1 MSDIE
6 AENKNLKEE
15 QSEVSAPTEIG
26 APSVGSKDIRWYVIH
41 TYSGYENKVKDTLT
55 RKVHSMGMDD
65 TILEI
70 LLPLQDEEEEK
81 DGKTRVVAHK
91 VFPGYL
97 LIKME
102 VNDRSWYVV
111 RNTPGVTGF
120 VGTTTKP
127 IPLSDEEADRIIHG
141 MNTRKQQPS
150 TSKPAIASVSPRVY
164 SKIALLSYSKSLKTR
179 PRSRPIS
186 AISEPPLRLNWKPVL
201 LNHFRDSIYSGTAS
215 N

>member
-41 TYSGYENKVKDTLT
+41 TYFGYENKVKDTLT

-141 MNTRKQQPS
+141 MNTK
-150 TSKPAIASVSPRVY
+150 KAAAVDVKAGDRVRITKGVFEDRTAVVLEVAEDKT
-164 SKIALLSYSKSLKTR
+164 KIKAD
-179 PRSRPIS
+179 IS
-186 AISEPPLRLNWKPVL
+186 NFGTTTTIELEAGSFEPLP
-201 LNHFRDSIYSGTAS
+201 
-215 N
+215 

>member
-6 AENKNLKEE
+6 AKNMKIETEE
-15 QSEVSAPTEIG
+15 PSVVSAPTEIG
-26 APSVGSKDIRWYVIH
+26 APSEGSKDIRWYVIH
-41 TYSGYENKVKDTLT
+41 TYSGYENKVKETLT

-81 DGKTRVVAHK
+81 DGKRKMVSHK

-141 MNTRKQQPS
+141 MKQE
-150 TSKPAIASVSPRVY
+150 KPAATDVKVGDRVRITKGVFEDRTAAVIEVADDKTKIKADISSFGTTTTIELEVGSFEPIA
-164 SKIALLSYSKSLKTR
+164 
-179 PRSRPIS
+179 
-186 AISEPPLRLNWKPVL
+186 
-201 LNHFRDSIYSGTAS
+201 
-215 N
+215 

>member
-6 AENKNLKEE
+6 AENKKIEMEE
-15 QSEVSAPTEIG
+15 ESVVNAPTEIG
-26 APSVGSKDIRWYVIH
+26 APSEGSKDIRWYVIH
-41 TYSGYENKVKDTLT
+41 TYSGYENKVKETLT

-81 DGKTRVVAHK
+81 DGKRRMVSHK

-97 LIKME
+97 LIRME

-127 IPLSDEEADRIIHG
+127 IPLSDEEAERIIHG
-141 MNTRKQQPS
+141 MNKE
-150 TSKPAIASVSPRVY
+150 KPAGTDVKVGERVRITKGVFEDRTAVVIEVADDK
-164 SKIALLSYSKSLKTR
+164 SKIKADISSFGTTTTIELEVGSFE
-179 PRSRPIS
+179 PI
-186 AISEPPLRLNWKPVL
+186 A
-201 LNHFRDSIYSGTAS
+201 
-215 N
+215 

>member
-6 AENKNLKEE
+6 AENMKIETEE
-15 QSEVSAPTEIG
+15 QSVVSAPTEIG
-26 APSVGSKDIRWYVIH
+26 APSEGSKDIRWYVIH
-41 TYSGYENKVKDTLT
+41 TYSGYENKVKETLT

-81 DGKTRVVAHK
+81 DGKRKMVSHK

-141 MNTRKQQPS
+141 MK
-150 TSKPAIASVSPRVY
+150 K
-164 SKIALLSYSKSLKTR
+164 
-179 PRSRPIS
+179 
-186 AISEPPLRLNWKPVL
+186 EKPVATDVKVGERVRITKGV
-201 LNHFRDSIYSGTAS
+201 FEDRTATVIEVADDKTKIKADISSFGTTTTIELEVGSFEPIA
-215 N
+215 

>member
-70 LLPLQDEEEEK
+70 LLPLQDEEEKK

-102 VNDRSWYVV
+102 VNDRSWYVSE
-111 RNTPGVTGF
+111 
-120 VGTTTKP
+120 
-127 IPLSDEEADRIIHG
+127 IPL
-141 MNTRKQQPS
+141 
-150 TSKPAIASVSPRVY
+150 ASPDS
-164 SKIALLSYSKSLKTR
+164 SGR
-179 PRSRPIS
+179 PRSRS
-186 AISEPPLRLNWKPVL
+186 RFLTKKQ
-201 LNHFRDSIYSGTAS
+201 TAS
-215 N
+215 FMA